1 VGGGGRICNLDYVLS
16 LSFCPTPLN
25 FIGQKNNGG
34 VVFRIKPF
42 LITIFV
48 PPLQSSVFI
57 PPPLFLEGWGGGSL
71 SSYPPGGCM
80 VVILSSQINSAC
92 VTHCIVRCKG
102 VTFCPLFR
110 AFYILWLPFLQGLY
124 SVSYPLFRETS
135 TLSLCIWVRL
145 MV

>member
-1 VGGGGRICNLDYVLS
+1 M
-16 LSFCPTPLN
+16 
-25 FIGQKNNGG
+25 
-34 VVFRIKPF
+34 FRIKPF

-57 PPPLFLEGWGGGSL
+57 PPPLFLEGWGGGLL

-92 VTHCIVRCKG
+92 VIHCIVRCKC
-102 VTFCPLFR
+102 VIFLSS
-110 AFYILWLPFLQGLY
+110 AFIYIY
-124 SVSYPLFRETS
+124 SVATLPPGFVLSCLLAVFRETS
-135 TLSLCIWVRL
+135 TLSLCVWVRL